1 MNIKGSRE
9 EGQAPTKERSIRLP
23 VNFSAETLC
32 ASKGWNTLF
41 KPLKEQQKLAKN
53 TLYGNVIVPIGR
65 RNNFPDKDKWME
77 FITTRLALQ
86 GVVKRASQTGNEEM
100 TFSTE
105 IDKKYP
111 KICMK
116 WVRNLE

>member
-9 EGQAPTKERSIRLP
+9 EGQVIDKGTSIRLP

-32 ASKGWNTLF
+32 ASRGWNTLF
-41 KPLKEQQKLAKN
+41 KPLKEQQKVAKN

-86 GVVKRASQTGNEEM
+86 GVVKRVSQTEM
-100 TFSTE
+100 
-105 IDKKYP
+105 KK
-111 KICMK
+111 
-116 WVRNLE
+116 